1 MLLPGRRAGIFY
13 VVTFGVTCDA
23 RYLRFFI
30 VGVIYNCDQCLA
42 LGHRYPRPRRILE
55 WYSISGLRGQL
66 AEIVTIV
73 ISVREVRLDFE
84 GDYRK

>member
-1 MLLPGRRAGIFY
+1 MHDIY
-13 VVTFGVTCDA
+13 VF
-23 RYLRFFI
+23 LFI
-30 VGVIYNCDQCLA
+30 VGVIFDCDQCLA
-42 LGHRYPRPRRILE
+42 LGHTYPRPRRILE

-66 AEIVTIV
+66 AEIVTID